1 MFLCT
6 PPPHRPLLLPLA
18 QRGGKKKK
26 KREKKFTLPGEIMAY
41 IVMLKRLVFTKRNK
55 GEAVASPGGH

>member
-1 MFLCT
+1 MTLDLTRLISSKLRRNVCFCAAS
-6 PPPHRPLLLPLA
+6 P
-18 QRGGKKKK
+18 
-26 KREKKFTLPGEIMAY
+26 KFTLPSEIMAY